1 VRKIVLVLPL
11 AAAALVAGCGGS
23 SPKAGVGVDSTTP
36 AQSTATNTVT
46 VPPTTSAPAPTSS
59 GPAPTGPAACT
70 TANLAVSLGSA
81 GGAAGSM
88 YYPLHFVNKG
98 SASCTMTGFPGV
110 SFVAPGNGKQVG
122 KAATRSSAATPT
134 VTLAPGGEATA
145 SVQVGETGNFSPA
158 DCGPTAVS
166 GLRIYPPANKA
177 AAYVKLPG
185 SQQACS
191 KDLSS
196 TGSNQLV
203 VRPVKAGSSGT

>member
-11 AAAALVAGCGGS
+11 AAAALVAGCGS
-23 SPKAGVGVDSTTP
+23 SAKTAQGVSSTIP
-36 AQSTATNTVT
+36 PFQSSATDTVT
-46 VPPTTSAPAPTSS
+46 VPPSTPTTAPSSSAV
-59 GPAPTGPAACT
+59 PTGPAACT
-70 TANLAVSLGSA
+70 TANLTVSLGA
-81 GGAAGSM
+81 GNGAAGSS

-110 SFVAPGNGKQVG
+110 SFVAPGNGNQVG
-122 KAATRSSAATPT
+122 KAATRSSASTPT

-145 SVQVGETGNFSPA
+145 TVQVAETGNFGAS

-166 GLRIYPPANKA
+166 GLRVYPPANTA
-177 AAYVKLPG
+177 AAYVRFSG
-185 SQQACS
+185 AQQACG

-196 TGSNQLV
+196 TGSSQLV